1 MTEDSFHLTPHDI
14 RAQEFQRTLRGYDQ
28 AQVEEFKQRIAEEFD
43 RLLRE
48 KSLIEERQKGMVEQ
62 LRAYRERERA
72 LNDALVTAQQ
82 LRAEAASQAEREAD
96 LLRAKAEQESL
107 QLLAAAQG
115 EADRIR
121 GGLDA
126 LKRQHLVY
134 LTTWRNHLERQLAEL
149 TALENQAS
157 KGELP

>member
-1 MTEDSFHLTPHDI
+1 MTEDSFHLTPHDV
-14 RAQEFQRTLRGYDQ
+14 RAQEFQRALRGYDQ
-28 AQVEEFKQRIAEEFD
+28 AQVEEFKQRVAEELD

-48 KSLIEERQKGMVEQ
+48 KSMIEERQKGMVEQ

-82 LRAEAASQAEREAD
+82 LRTEAASQAEREAD
-96 LLRAKAEQESL
+96 LVRAKAEQEAS
-107 QLLAAAQG
+107 QVLAAAHG
-115 EADRIR
+115 EADRIL
-121 GGLDA
+121 GGLDS

-134 LTTWRNHLERQLAEL
+134 LATWRNHLERQLAEL
-149 TALENQAS
+149 AALESQAA